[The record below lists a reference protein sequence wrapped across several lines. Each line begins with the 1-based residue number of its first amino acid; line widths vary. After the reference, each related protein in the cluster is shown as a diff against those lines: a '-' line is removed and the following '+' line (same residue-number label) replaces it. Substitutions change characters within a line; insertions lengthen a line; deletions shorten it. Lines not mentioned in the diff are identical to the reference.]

1 MTDQTMLDMLAF
13 SDPWSLTVA
22 TLSVALVGF
31 AKGGLGGAM
40 AIMGMATLSLVVPPV
55 QAAAILLPIL
65 LMMDAVSLWSWW
77 REWDVRLIRIML
89 PGAMVGIAVGWF
101 TAAMVSDGAIRLIV
115 GAIALLFVLR
125 WATAGKAARAEARPH
140 NPRTAALWSTVTGY
154 TSFVAHAGGPPYQIY
169 TVPLRL
175 PPRIYTGTSVAV
187 FSIINAVKVLPYFAL
202 GLFSTD
208 NLATSAVLMPV
219 AILATLAGVAVVKR
233 LSAEV
238 FYPIMYVM
246 LSLVALKLIWD
257 GVQAI

>member
-1 MTDQTMLDMLAF
+1 MLEHLAF
-13 SDPWSLTVA
+13 SDPWSLAMA

-65 LMMDAVSLWSWW
+65 LMMDVVSLLSWW
-77 REWDVRLIRIML
+77 REWDVRVIKIML
-89 PGAMVGIAVGWF
+89 PGALVGIAIGWA
-101 TAAMVSDGAIRLIV
+101 TAAMVSDGVIRLIV
-115 GAIALLFVLR
+115 GGIALIFVVR
-125 WATAGKAARAEARPH
+125 WATSGKAARAEAKPH
-140 NPRTAALWSTVTGY
+140 NPRAAAFWSTISGY

-169 TVPLRL
+169 AVPLRL

-187 FSIINAVKVLPYFAL
+187 FSIVNAVKVIPYFAL
-202 GLFSTD
+202 GLFGAD

-233 LSAEV
+233 MSAEV
-238 FYPIMYVM
+238 FYPIMYAM
-246 LSLVALKLIWD
+246 LCLISIKLIWD
-257 GVQAI
+257 GISALR

>member
-1 MTDQTMLDMLAF
+1 MLNTLAF
-13 SDPWSLTVA
+13 TDPWSLTIA

-40 AIMGMATLSLVVPPV
+40 AIMGMATLSMAVPPV

-65 LMMDAVSLWSWW
+65 LLMDAVSLWSWW
-77 REWDVRLIRIML
+77 REWDTRLIRIML
-89 PGAMVGIAVGWF
+89 PGAVVGIAIGWA

-125 WATAGKAARAEARPH
+125 WATAGKVARAEARPH
-140 NPRTAALWSTVTGY
+140 NPRTAALWSTISGY

-169 TVPLRL
+169 AVPLRL
-175 PPRIYTGTSVAV
+175 PPGIYTGTSVAV
-187 FSIINAVKVLPYFAL
+187 FSIINAIKVIPYLAL

-208 NLATSAVLMPV
+208 NLITSAALMPV
-219 AILATLAGVAVVKR
+219 AVVATLAGVAVVKR

-238 FYPIMYVM
+238 FYPIMYAM
-246 LSLVALKLIWD
+246 LALISLKLIWD
-257 GVQAI
+257 GARAVL